1 MEGIADYEMSLRL
14 KEAGFDELCC
24 CKWAV
29 EPLTEPMLMGAIGRA
44 GFRNSECVGR
54 DAAAPNLC
62 HIHKWLREKRHI
74 SVRVNYLPFGGL
86 WFADWLNLES
96 MEYDDSDA
104 KFATYEEA
112 LADGIDVVLKMI
124 KEGE

>member
-1 MEGIADYEMSLRL
+1 MEDIADYEMSLRL
-14 KEAGFDELCC
+14 REAGFDELCC
-24 CKWAV
+24 YKWAA
-29 EPLTEPMLMGAIGRA
+29 EPDGVPMLMGAMGA
-44 GFRNSECVGR
+44 WFRNSECVGR
-54 DAAAPNLC
+54 DAAAPNLY
-62 HIHKWLREKRHI
+62 HVHTWLREKRHI
-74 SVRVNYLPFGGL
+74 SVRVNYLPFGGR